1 MKVVA
6 HGPQVWFLLQ
16 DHDGYYLLARCSQS
30 AAEFEL
36 LIKLSP
42 DEYKE
47 FHACGRLY
55 IDYLAA
61 RINYW
66 SREYAARSVLNA
78 YQPKVTAAIGEWSA
92 SNAVGA

>member
-6 HGPQVWFLLQ
+6 YGPQVWFLLQ
-16 DHDGYYLLARCSQS
+16 DQNGYYLLTRCAQS

-36 LIKLSP
+36 LVKLSP

-55 IDYLAA
+55 IEYLAA

-66 SREYAARSVLNA
+66 SREYASRSVLNG
-78 YQPKVTAAIGEWSA
+78 YQHKVTAAINEWRA
-92 SNAVGA
+92 SNAAGA